1 MSRCLKIIQS
11 EAKRKSTKKR
21 NEDHRPVGHHIAK
34 QHRWYESYRKA
45 KEAEK
50 ILEDIIVKT
59 PQSDGKYQSTH

>member
-1 MSRCLKIIQS
+1 M
-11 EAKRKSTKKR
+11 
-21 NEDHRPVGHHIAK
+21 GHHIAK
-34 QHRWYESYRKA
+34 QHRCGMSPIEKQ

>member
-1 MSRCLKIIQS
+1 M
-11 EAKRKSTKKR
+11 
-21 NEDHRPVGHHIAK
+21 GHHIAK
-34 QHRWYESYRKA
+34 QHMPGTSPIEKQ